1 MGSQQTDLRRA
12 GFRQR
17 SPVQE
22 GTHMFVVRKVCD
34 LGVGSVRHE
43 SAFEPLNELALEA
56 TNVSV
61 IEMSHT

>member
-1 MGSQQTDLRRA
+1 
-12 GFRQR
+12 
-17 SPVQE
+17 
-22 GTHMFVVRKVCD
+22 MFVVRKVCD